1 MRRLFPSLHGYEG
14 SWLRGDLIAG
24 LTEAL
29 AYASIAGVSPVVG
42 LQRQD
47 FLAAITAM
55 LGVLVFDTLPGL
67 FIGIGVSLLLLLYRA
82 SRPHVASL
90 GQQRGRGP
98 FVDLRRHPGYAPPDG
113 IAVLRIEGGLFFANA
128 DAIRARV
135 RAEAAG
141 KRAVVLDAET
151 VPGVDVTAAEMLANL
166 AADLQRPAWSC

>member
-24 LTEAL
+24 LTVWA
-29 AYASIAGVSPVVG
+29 
-42 LQRQD
+42 
-47 FLAAITAM
+47 
-55 LGVLVFDTLPGL
+55 VLIRRRSRT
-67 FIGIGVSLLLLLYRA
+67 LLLYRA

-166 AADLQRPAWSC
+166 HAAGVELLIAGDIGRVRDVLDRSGDVSLPAYPDVESALAALERGDHR